1 MTHRFPRAALAAALL
16 LALPAVHASDA
27 IVAKVNAT
35 TLKPDTR
42 ADRFIVTYRTGSAE
56 RSNRTAVVSGISA
69 AASRAG
75 LTGTTRSAAL
85 TTVYQRKLAIG
96 ADLVKMSRKLS
107 ASEATA
113 LMNQIAADP
122 AVLRVQPDV
131 LMHPFVDAPVVPNDP
146 KFATYQWDLR
156 DGDGTYETIG
166 SDTTSYANLGGA
178 NVARAWNLAD
188 GHGVTVAVLDTGIT
202 HHSDLDLSLADAG
215 YDFITDA
222 FVSGRATDGRVSGGW
237 DLGDWTTDA
246 KYTDPSTGCVDPSV
260 AEDSSWHGTHV
271 SGTIAELTN
280 NGIGMA
286 GVANKARV
294 LPVRVLGHCGGY
306 TSDIADGITWAS
318 GGHVDGVPDNT
329 TPVQVISMSLGGQ
342 GACMA
347 DDVTGQAIAGALS
360 RGVTVVVAAGNENQP
375 VANVTPASCPGV
387 IAVGANGISG
397 KRAFYSNYG
406 AGVSIAAPGGGVFA
420 DDASYGQQVYAGV
433 VWSAGNQGTHEPTT
447 EGYIGMAGTSQATPH
462 VAGTVALIA
471 SARQALSLPALKPQ
485 QVRSVLIGSARPFPH
500 KTDQPI
506 GGGILDAY
514 AAVVKAMDP
523 ATGTVTAEQL
533 INGTAATALT
543 GYTGDSLVFAIDVP
557 AGARGLSL
565 RSYGGTGDVSLFVKR
580 GTVPAADGSDADYRS
595 VKPGNTESVV
605 QAAPAAGTWYVR
617 VVSVQDFANLSVLG
631 TFIAP

>member
-1 MTHRFPRAALAAALL
+1 MTTRFSRAALAAALL
-16 LALPAVHASDA
+16 LALPAAHAADA
-27 IVAKVNAT
+27 LSTKVNAT
-35 TLKPDTR
+35 TLKADTR
-42 ADRFIVTYRTGSAE
+42 ADRFIITYRAGSAE
-56 RSNRTAVVSGISA
+56 RSNATAAVNGVA
-69 AASRAG
+69 AAVTRAG
-75 LTGTTRSAAL
+75 LNGKTRGAAL
-85 TTVYQRKLAIG
+85 ATTYQRKLGIG
-96 ADLVKMSRKLS
+96 ADLVRVSRKLS
-107 ASEATA
+107 ASEATT
-113 LMNQIAADP
+113 LMNQLAADP
-122 AVLRVQPDV
+122 AVLRVEPDV
-131 LMHPFVDAPVVPNDP
+131 LMHPFVDDPVVPNDP
-146 KFATYQWDLR
+146 KFATWQWDMR

-166 SDTTSYANLGGA
+166 NDTTAYANLGGA

-188 GHGVTVAVLDTGIT
+188 GQGVTVAVLDTGIT
-202 HHSDLDLSLADAG
+202 HHSDLDLSLADLG

-222 FVSGRATDGRVSGGW
+222 FVSGRSTDGRVSGGW

-280 NGIGMA
+280 NGIGTA
-286 GVANKARV
+286 GVAHNARV

-318 GGHVDGVPDNT
+318 GGHVDGVPDNA

-342 GACMA
+342 GACA
-347 DDVTGQAIAGALS
+347 ATDVTGQAIAGALS

-406 AGVSIAAPGGGVFA
+406 SGVSIAAPGGGVFA

-433 VWSAGNQGTHEPTT
+433 VWSAGNLGAHEPEG

-471 SARQALSLPALKPQ
+471 SARQALALPALKPQ
-485 QVRSVLIGSARPFPH
+485 QVRSVLVSTARAFPR
-500 KTDQPI
+500 KPDQPI
-506 GGGILDAY
+506 GSGILDAY

-533 INGTAATALT
+533 INGTAVPGLV
-543 GYTGDSLVFAIDVP
+543 GYAGDSLLFAIDVP
-557 AGARGLSL
+557 AGARGLNL

-580 GTVPAADGSDADYRS
+580 GAVPAADGSDADFRS
-595 VKPGNTESVV
+595 VKPGNSETVV
-605 QAAPAAGTWYVR
+605 QAVPTAGTWYVR
-617 VVSVQDFANLSVLG
+617 VVSVQDFANLTVLG
-631 TFIAP
+631 GFIAP